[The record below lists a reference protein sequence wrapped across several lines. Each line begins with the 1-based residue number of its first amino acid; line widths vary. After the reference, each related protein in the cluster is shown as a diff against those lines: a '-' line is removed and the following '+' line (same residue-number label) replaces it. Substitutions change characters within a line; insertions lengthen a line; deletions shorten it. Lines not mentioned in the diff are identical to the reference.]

1 MPSTFEAPHTG
12 LSAGGQQQNQSQT
25 QTQTQSIEISVG
37 SAGDVD
43 FENRVF
49 RNVHSVGRQLA
60 RLSEVV
66 CVLVEKLELDRE
78 LPPVQDPLKALSN
91 FRHMREDIRR
101 ERKERD
107 DGLIRSI
114 EEIRDKDPARYAA
127 LAERLRELVGP
138 GGR

>member
-66 CVLVEKLELDRE
+66 CVLVEKMDLAQELQ
-78 LPPVQDPLKALSN
+78 PVQAPLKALSN

-114 EEIRDKDPARYAA
+114 EEMRDKDPARYAA